1 MVKAMEL
8 SCSLDSEHILEIL
21 DHTDDRVVSGFI
33 GTNMTDVKVA
43 DVMADGSMLDVMP
56 EPDDAFRHFI
66 HFSRLTFQKMKHQP
80 QSSLA
85 SDAR

>member
-1 MVKAMEL
+1 MIKPVEL
-8 SCSLDSEHILEIL
+8 SSSLDSKDILEIL

-43 DVMADGSMLDVMP
+43 DVMADGAMLDVMP

-66 HFSRLTFQKMKHQP
+66 HFSRLTFQKVEHQP